1 MLHLKEGSKD
11 GIANYIIYRNIGLFV
26 AGFIGA
32 FLAFWR
38 SKSLSRQATVAEQG
52 HITERIIRASE
63 QLGSPEVH
71 VRIGAIYTLW
81 RTATDTNLEA
91 DKSMILDML
100 CAYIRSPT
108 ENHANK
114 NSLSLK
120 DNYGIIRKKN
130 TEEKIRDDVQ
140 ICLNLLCKKIVE
152 LDLSSPYHCNLKNS
166 FLKNSDLREADL
178 TKADLT
184 GAKLTGAKLPG
195 ADLTGAKLGDAY
207 LTGAKLGDAY
217 LTGADLRKAD
227 LREADLMW
235 ADLRWADLTG
245 ADLREAYLREAY
257 LTGADLRWADL
268 TGAKLTGADLTK
280 ADLTG
285 ADLTGAKLGDAYL
298 RGAYLTQADLTGADL
313 TCADLTGADL
323 TGADLTE
330 ADLSWAKVG
339 GANLMEANL
348 TEADLGGA
356 NFLMTNLWTIPKI
369 NKEFNTVTAVKINT
383 TQRNILTKCLQLR
396 DKNKTS

>member
-1 MLHLKEGSKD
+1 MKVIYYKIIKNPFFSAFVFLGSVIITISFLWPEWWFNTVKHLKDGAPKD
-11 GIANYIIYRNIGLFV
+11 TIANYIIYRNIGLFV

-178 TKADLT
+178 RGADLRGAKLGDADLT
-184 GAKLTGAKLPG
+184 GAKLTRAYLGG
-195 ADLTGAKLGDAY
+195 ADLGGAY
-207 LTGAKLGDAY
+207 
-217 LTGADLRKAD
+217 
-227 LREADLMW
+227 
-235 ADLRWADLTG
+235 
-245 ADLREAYLREAY
+245 
-257 LTGADLRWADL
+257 
-268 TGAKLTGADLTK
+268 LTK
-280 ADLTG
+280 ADLI
-285 ADLTGAKLGDAYL
+285 
-298 RGAYLTQADLTGADL
+298 
-313 TCADLTGADL
+313 GADL
-323 TGADLTE
+323 TGADL
-330 ADLSWAKVG
+330 G
-339 GANLMEANL
+339 GAYLMG
-348 TEADLGGA
+348 ADLGGA
-356 NFLMTNLWTIPKI
+356 YLGG
-369 NKEFNTVTAVKINT
+369 
-383 TQRNILTKCLQLR
+383 LTSGGLNSGGLTSRRLTSHWLTLR
-396 DKNKTS
+396 RLTSRGLTSRGLTSGGLTSRRLNSGGLNSGGPTLRMLTLRMLTSGGLTSGGLTSRGLT